1 MKKLSIVLFLL
12 TATML
17 SASAQKATTVP
28 TTNEIFKVITYR
40 YITLKN
46 EARDAGAVEK
56 NYTAFFKK
64 YGYTHELPGDGY
76 GGPCSII
83 DGFYKGGYIN
93 KKKANMFVPTK
104 KKTASVIF
112 MSACNDGE
120 DSDYGYM
127 QVTITVYDK
136 ALASKILANVK
147 ASGFKLFKYDNPSDA
162 AGVKLYYNGNKQV
175 RTDYNA
181 EEKAYNFYYSIAE

>member
-1 MKKLSIVLFLL
+1 MKKVSIVFLL
-12 TATML
+12 VIATLL
-17 SASAQKATTVP
+17 SANAQKANTVP

-46 EARDAGAVEK
+46 EASDAKAVEK
-56 NYTAFFKK
+56 YYTTIFKK
-64 YGYTHELPGDGY
+64 YGYIHELPGDGY

-112 MSACNDGE
+112 MAACNDGE
-120 DSDYGYM
+120 DGDYGFLNL
-127 QVTITVYDK
+127 TLTVYDK
-136 ALASKILANVK
+136 ALANKILANIK
-147 ASGFKLFKYDNPSDA
+147 ASGFMKYEYDNPDEV
-162 AGVKLYYNGNKQV
+162 AGVELYYNGNKQV
-175 RTDYNA
+175 RYDYNA
-181 EEKAYNFYYSIAE
+181 EMKEYNFYYSIAE